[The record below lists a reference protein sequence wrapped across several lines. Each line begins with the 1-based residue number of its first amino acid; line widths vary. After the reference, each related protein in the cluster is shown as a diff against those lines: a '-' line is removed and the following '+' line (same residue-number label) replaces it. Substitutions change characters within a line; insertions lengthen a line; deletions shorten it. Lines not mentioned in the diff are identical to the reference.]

1 MRPSRLKKKWA
12 IIVTTLIVLSFV
24 VSAVA
29 AGLTMA
35 SWWTAD
41 SITRDIVSL
50 HDAELQGD
58 ARYASG
64 VRSKA
69 FSFPLST
76 RLCQAHR
83 YRRVRPGRLHFRG
96 LFLHTENIGTM
107 ISGANSGQ
115 ANEMSLSLD
124 FNNITVYL
132 KGPSPILSLPSPP
145 ETQEIL
151 PRCMGATRVRIQH
164 NIPEQ
169 HLYRC
174 RRTSHRRIGH

>member
-1 MRPSRLKKKWA
+1 MRPSRFKKKRA

-41 SITRDIVSL
+41 GITTDIVSL

-64 VRSKA
+64 VHSKA

-76 RLCQAHR
+76 RLSSSPLSPRSAWK
-83 YRRVRPGRLHFRG
+83 
-96 LFLHTENIGTM
+96 T
-107 ISGANSGQ
+107 
-115 ANEMSLSLD
+115 SLSRAG
-124 FNNITVYL
+124 FT
-132 KGPSPILSLPSPP
+132 
-145 ETQEIL
+145 
-151 PRCMGATRVRIQH
+151 
-164 NIPEQ
+164 
-169 HLYRC
+169 
-174 RRTSHRRIGH
+174 HRKT

>member
-1 MRPSRLKKKWA
+1 MRPSRFKKKRV

-41 SITRDIVSL
+41 GITTDIVSL

-58 ARYASG
+58 ARYSG
-64 VRSKA
+64 VHSKA
-69 FSFPLST
+69 FSFPPST
-76 RLCQAHR
+76 RSVKLTAIAA
-83 YRRVRPGRLHFRG
+83 YG
-96 LFLHTENIGTM
+96 LEDFTFEGWFYTQKNIGTM

-132 KGPSPILSLPSPP
+132 KGPPPIFSLPSPP

-151 PRCMGATRVRIQH
+151 PRCMGATRVRIQR

-169 HLYRC
+169 HRDRC

>member
-1 MRPSRLKKKWA
+1 MRPSRLKKKRA

-96 LFLHTENIGTM
+96 LVLHTEKHRDDDIRSEFGSGERDVSVLRFQQHYRVSQGTVPYTL
-107 ISGANSGQ
+107 IA
-115 ANEMSLSLD
+115 
-124 FNNITVYL
+124 IT
-132 KGPSPILSLPSPP
+132 P
-145 ETQEIL
+145 
-151 PRCMGATRVRIQH
+151 
-164 NIPEQ
+164 
-169 HLYRC
+169 
-174 RRTSHRRIGH
+174 